1 MKKLYYL
8 IFAFVLLATH
18 TQAQQISRRTQFAIN
33 TFMVNPAVAGTQTYS
48 PVFASYRQQ
57 WAGFKGAPT
66 TFMASGHTGLPHHI
80 GLGAIFY
87 NDNTGGAISESG
99 AEIAGAYNVDL
110 NNYDAVSFGL
120 SLNASQYSFD
130 NSKLVVQDEADVALN
145 GMQAETSM
153 NLDATFG
160 FMVYGE
166 QYYAGFSIP
175 QLFQSKL
182 KLSSDGDPGEN
193 LNIRH
198 FQFMGSYRYY
208 INNMLD
214 LQSSAFIRFTPVTP
228 VQMDLNFRLN
238 YHDAVWGGLTYR
250 HNDAFAFMFG
260 GIFKDFTLGYSYDIT
275 TTNASSL
282 SPHTHEILMGYYIER
297 QRGKFKSSSLGP
309 RRLSRSKII
318 N

>member
-1 MKKLYYL
+1 M
-8 IFAFVLLATH
+8 FAAMHST
-18 TQAQQISRRTQFAIN
+18 AQQISRRTQFAIN

-66 TFMASGHTGLPHHI
+66 TIMASGHTSMPHHI

-87 NDNTGGAISESG
+87 SDNTGGAISESG

-130 NSKLVVQDEADVALN
+130 NSKLVVLDEADVALN
-145 GMQAETSM
+145 GMQAETSL

-160 FMVYGE
+160 FMIYGE

-182 KLSSDGDPGEN
+182 NLSSDADPGEN
-193 LNIRH
+193 SNLRH

-208 INNMLD
+208 INNTLD
-214 LQSSAFIRFTPVTP
+214 LQTSAFMKFTTVTP
-228 VQMDLNFRLN
+228 AQLDLNFRLN
-238 YHDAVWGGLTYR
+238 YHDAVWGGITYR

-260 GIFKDFTLGYSYDIT
+260 GIFKNFTLGYSYDIT
-275 TTNASSL
+275 TTSARSL
-282 SPHTHEILMGYYIER
+282 SPHTHEMLLGYYIEH
-297 QRGKFKSSSLGP
+297 QRGKFKTSSLGP